1 MTVDQYR
8 QSVED
13 AKNRYLDQSRKAIES
28 TNRAGGF
35 GSELSDAIKQR
46 EDTFST
52 LNNDVNTRRADYYNT
67 SDQLMPQMFEKYKD
81 DPMYALQAL
90 GNERTVRNIG
100 YRNADDIRNQKQ
112 GRIEDFIGSFNQSAQ
127 VEAQRQAQLRDLL
140 QQEYGLADNEYQ
152 QALAQQEAELQR
164 QAQSRAL
171 AQQMAMMQQ
180 QVQPQAVTQA
190 PEEIDIESLPDLTEE
205 ASVGGGFGNFMAK
218 DINNQ
223 FVLNPLSEENKR
235 LRDDYKSYVKK
246 KNENWY
252 DYLNPVKAY
261 GNLYSFLGKGER

>member
-35 GSELSDAIKQR
+35 GSELSDAVKQR

-171 AQQMAMMQQ
+171 AQQMAMMQAPA
-180 QVQPQAVTQA
+180 QVEQSQVAE
-190 PEEIDIESLPDLTEE
+190 EEIDFDALPDLTEE
-205 ASVGGGFGNFMAK
+205 QPTFMNLGAK
-218 DINNQ
+218 DVQNQ
-223 FVLNPLSEENKR
+223 FVLNPFSEQNMQLGEQY
-235 LRDDYKSYVKK
+235 RDYTKK
-246 KNENWY
+246 QNQNWY
-252 DYLNPVKAY
+252 DYINPVKTY
-261 GNLYSFLGKGER
+261 GNLWNFLGKGER